1 MLKKPKDQ
9 IPRQFQL
16 WVQELEN
23 LIKGDH
29 SLADKIYSNWTRVTE
44 MNLWDENAFL
54 IGQGKGPW
62 VNSWIPWFPLL
73 GDRKMRFMSD
83 GIMLLKEG
91 LNTPKKEII
100 LVEGLASSRNG
111 LIGINGPDSSSDPAD
126 DSVSKQSGSKPN
138 TFGKLLNGYS
148 YSVSEHEFVLRGRG
162 LPGKIDIV
170 RKIDQDGFLVPA

>member
-1 MLKKPKDQ
+1 MGKIRSFENVKKPKDQ

-23 LIKGDH
+23 LIKGDL

-73 GDRKMRFMSD
+73 SDRKIRFMPD
-83 GIMLLKEG
+83 GIMLHKEG
-91 LNTPKKEII
+91 LNTPEKEII
-100 LVEGLASSRNG
+100 LVEGLASSKM
-111 LIGINGPDSSSDPAD
+111 D
-126 DSVSKQSGSKPN
+126 
-138 TFGKLLNGYS
+138 
-148 YSVSEHEFVLRGRG
+148 
-162 LPGKIDIV
+162 
-170 RKIDQDGFLVPA
+170 